1 MAHDIKLQSGK
12 QARLARNVFLSTGF
26 TLLEILIVVAII
38 GIIAAIA
45 IPLYGNYTT
54 RARATDIV
62 SKFDAAKS
70 TANANIAGE
79 TVVNNCADVATSFGP
94 PAIPDEYARIAY
106 GFEAVSNGAETG
118 YRPVLTICARAANQG
133 VPAVKVARAAHDEF
147 AKNMPIE
154 GGAVLT
160 DTVVSFALPL
170 TDQKRIVC
178 WKPAATPLTACG
190 DATASTQSPPAST
203 TPSTTPSTTASSNSC
218 PAGKERVVTSQ
229 TTGAT
234 VSGCYDVCP
243 AGKIRNPVPP
253 LWWCVPDPATAASS
267 TTNPSGT
274 TTTANP
280 IQTQPVPNCSGGQV
294 LSADQKSCV
303 CPSGQTMQNGRCA
316 APQQT
321 AAEKYRTCV
330 ASQCGGLNHGQTMQC
345 QKRCAAQSQ

>member
-1 MAHDIKLQSGK
+1 M
-12 QARLARNVFLSTGF
+12 
-26 TLLEILIVVAII
+26 AII

-178 WKPAATPLTACG
+178 RMPSPTPLTACG
-190 DATASTQSPPAST
+190 DATASTQSPPATT
-203 TPSTTPSTTASSNSC
+203 TPSTAASSNSC
-218 PAGKERVVTSQ
+218 PAGSDSGSLRFTAIAVTRAYCPPPSLDTRIARDLGFVRSYRVIE
-229 TTGAT
+229 GRLY
-234 VSGCYDVCP
+234 VSLLADGGIY
-243 AGKIRNPVPP
+243 AWQR
-253 LWWCVPDPATAASS
+253 LPD
-267 TTNPSGT
+267 
-274 TTTANP
+274 
-280 IQTQPVPNCSGGQV
+280 
-294 LSADQKSCV
+294 
-303 CPSGQTMQNGRCA
+303 
-316 APQQT
+316 
-321 AAEKYRTCV
+321 
-330 ASQCGGLNHGQTMQC
+330 
-345 QKRCAAQSQ
+345 